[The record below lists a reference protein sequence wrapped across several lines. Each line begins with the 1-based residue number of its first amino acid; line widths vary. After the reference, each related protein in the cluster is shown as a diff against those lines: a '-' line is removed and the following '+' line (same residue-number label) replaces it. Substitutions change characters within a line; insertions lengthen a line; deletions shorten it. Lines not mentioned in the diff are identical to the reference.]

1 MNLIY
6 KVSDRPPFGKVLLFA
21 LQQLL
26 AIVSATIAVPMIVGN
41 GLQPSAALFGAGV
54 ATIIYLLITK
64 FKSPVFFGSS
74 FAFIGSMCAAFA
86 GAVSMQLGYLGIILG
101 STMAGLVSIGAG
113 LLVKKFGVNWIYKV
127 LPYAVIGPVV
137 AIIGLSLAGTAVGG
151 VIPRLDDGSM
161 APNAWVSLVIGM
173 ITLFSTIAVATF
185 GKKMMKLVPFAIGI
199 GIGYVVSLI
208 FTGFGY
214 ALDNDVL
221 KVIDLSVFT
230 NMQWYPEF
238 TFIEAFGGF
247 KDLTWGYVG
256 TIALAFIPVAV
267 VTMTEHISDHM
278 NLSTIIESDLL
289 KDPGLH
295 RTLIGDGLADAA
307 GAFLG
312 GCSTTSYGESVGCV
326 ALTKNASVISIFVA
340 ALMAIAVSFIGPVS
354 ALLSTIPSCVL
365 NAVCFLLYGFIAVSG
380 LKMIKNVDLEDN
392 KNVFVISVI
401 LVAGVGGFAL
411 NFGQVTITTVA
422 CALILGILVNTL
434 VHLKFNHKC
443 KCKESEKCCCDQT
456 CTVDT
461 EDETHYRQMDM
472 SEFIE
477 DFDKQTIIND
487 KEEDK
492 SQEL

>member
-113 LLVKKFGVNWIYKV
+113 LLVKKFGVNWIYKL
-127 LPYAVIGPVV
+127 LPYVVIGPVV
-137 AIIGLSLAGTAVGG
+137 TIIGLSLAGTAVSGIWTGGYNVETTAWGVFTADALESLEG
-151 VIPRLDDGSM
+151 VISSTLLSDGNFYVNYTTNVVATS
-161 APNAWVSLVIGM
+161 PWVCLVIGM

-199 GIGYVVSLI
+199 GIGYIVSLI

-214 ALDNDVL
+214 AFENDAL

-238 TFIEAFGGF
+238 TFIKAFDGV

-256 TIALAFIPVAV
+256 TIAMAFIPVAA

-278 NLSTIIESDLL
+278 NLSTIIEHDLL
-289 KDPGLH
+289 KDPGLD
-295 RTLIGDGLADAA
+295 RTLIGDGAADAI

-312 GCSTTSYGESVGCV
+312 GCSTTSY
-326 ALTKNASVISIFVA
+326 F
-340 ALMAIAVSFIGPVS
+340 
-354 ALLSTIPSCVL
+354 SC
-365 NAVCFLLYGFIAVSG
+365 
-380 LKMIKNVDLEDN
+380 DL
-392 KNVFVISVI
+392 V
-401 LVAGVGGFAL
+401 
-411 NFGQVTITTVA
+411 
-422 CALILGILVNTL
+422 
-434 VHLKFNHKC
+434 
-443 KCKESEKCCCDQT
+443 
-456 CTVDT
+456 
-461 EDETHYRQMDM
+461 
-472 SEFIE
+472 
-477 DFDKQTIIND
+477 
-487 KEEDK
+487 
-492 SQEL
+492 